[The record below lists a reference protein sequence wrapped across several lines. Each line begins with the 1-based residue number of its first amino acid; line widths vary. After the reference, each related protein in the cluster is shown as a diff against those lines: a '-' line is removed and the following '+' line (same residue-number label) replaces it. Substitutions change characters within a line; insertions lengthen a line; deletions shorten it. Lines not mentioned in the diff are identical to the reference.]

1 MLRAIIFDFN
11 GIILNDE
18 PVHYRAMRDA
28 VTEIGIAIT
37 EEEYWSN
44 YLPLDDERCL
54 AAICQVHDETLSPEA
69 AAATLS
75 RKSALYQTYMSN
87 QFPLFPGTG
96 DFIRL
101 AASRYPL
108 ALASGARR
116 DEIEKT
122 LHATG
127 LHPFFRVIVAAQDF
141 KLGKP
146 HPESFLLA
154 LERLNRS
161 LNGTTRILPGECLVI
176 EDAVGGVQG
185 ARNAGMR
192 CLAISNSYSREQL
205 TAASANLVLASLEA
219 LTLEQLQSLFEETS

>member
-28 VTEIGIAIT
+28 VSALGIAIT
-37 EEEYWSN
+37 EEEYWNN

-54 AAICQVHDETLSPEA
+54 EAICRMHQTTLPPDA
-69 AAATLS
+69 VAATLG
-75 RKSALYQTYMSN
+75 RKSALYQSYMSN
-87 QFPLFPGTG
+87 QFPLFPGAS

-108 ALASGARR
+108 ALASGARS
-116 DEIEKT
+116 DEIERT
-122 LHATG
+122 LRATG
-127 LHPFFRVIVAAQDF
+127 LHPFFRVIVGAQDF

-154 LERLNRS
+154 LERLNKS
-161 LNGTTRILPGECLVI
+161 LDGATRIVPSECLVI

-185 ARNAGMR
+185 ARNAGMQ
-192 CLAISNSYSREQL
+192 CLAISNSYSRERL
-205 TAASANLVLASLEA
+205 TDACANLVLPSLED